1 MAKNQNTYAKRQREM
16 EKKAKAEA
24 KRIRRTQRKQGL
36 DPSEIT
42 GYESRF
48 KKFETPD
55 ADAEESNADGETP
68 KADSATPDE
77 STP

>member
-1 MAKNQNTYAKRQREM
+1 M

-48 KKFETPD
+48 KKFETP
-55 ADAEESNADGETP
+55 AVDAEKSDADGE
-68 KADSATPDE
+68 ADAATPDA
-77 STP
+77 SAT

>member
-1 MAKNQNTYAKRQREM
+1 M

-48 KKFETPD
+48 KKIETPD
-55 ADAEESNADGETP
+55 VDAEKSDADGE
-68 KADSATPDE
+68 ADAAKPDASAT
-77 STP
+77 